1 MTKPRKA
8 NPDAI
13 LDAAAELF
21 ASRQFHEVRLDDIAA
36 SAHVGKGT
44 LYLYWRSKEDVYLAI
59 IRRGFAAVLDRIR
72 DHPASSQAD
81 AWQSLEAIVEALV
94 EFAFKYPGVYRIM
107 RSGILTPED
116 ADIQRV
122 RGLLVEKIVEALQ
135 RGIASGV
142 LEDESP
148 ELTAQYVLSFVR
160 GAVLYPPEGL
170 TPESLRQHMMRLLRR
185 GLGKE
190 ARP

>member
-116 ADIQRV
+116 ADLQRV
-122 RGLLVEKIVEALQ
+122 RGLLVDKIVEALR

-148 ELTAQYVLSFVR
+148 ELTSQYVLSFVR

-170 TPESLRQHMMRLLRR
+170 TPESLRHHMMRLLRR

-190 ARP
+190 PRP

>member
-59 IRRGFAAVLDRIR
+59 IRRGFAAVLDRSR
-72 DHPASSQAD
+72 DHPATSQAD

>member
-59 IRRGFAAVLDRIR
+59 IRRGFAAVLHRIR

-170 TPESLRQHMMRLLRR
+170 TPEILRHHMMRLLRR